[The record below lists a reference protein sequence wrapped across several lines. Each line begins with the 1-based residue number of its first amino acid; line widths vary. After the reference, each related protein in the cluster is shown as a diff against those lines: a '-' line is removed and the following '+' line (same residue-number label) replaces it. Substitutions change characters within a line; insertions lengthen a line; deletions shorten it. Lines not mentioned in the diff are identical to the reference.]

1 MSDLAHGAN
10 NTSKEA
16 PEESSNCPVTIPDK
30 FNLVFQEESP
40 TDLSLPRSSGAHL
53 PARPVQPGLRHVL
66 FAGVFPLR
74 V

>member
-1 MSDLAHGAN
+1 MSDLASGAN

-40 TDLSLPRSSGAHL
+40 ADLSLPEIFRCSPPCPTRPASASTRALCRRLSS
-53 PARPVQPGLRHVL
+53 
-66 FAGVFPLR
+66 
-74 V
+74 